1 MQTLEE
7 RGCGLG
13 RKTEQKFTVFC
24 HPLLLP
30 STSPDSCRACM
41 AFVLLVMVSVVAELE
56 HLKIHLIVNY
66 WGKEGNSLF
75 PQKVP
80 GDTQGCPNTRANC
93 HCFRET
99 AETLAGEWPRLA
111 GSVAGCSG

>member
-1 MQTLEE
+1 MGWAGKHNKSSLS
-7 RGCGLG
+7 
-13 RKTEQKFTVFC
+13 FAN
-24 HPLLLP
+24 PLLLP

-41 AFVLLVMVSVVAELE
+41 AFVLRVMVSVVAELE
-56 HLKIHLIVNY
+56 HLKIHLVVNY
-66 WGKEGNSLF
+66 WGKEGNSLS

-99 AETLAGEWPRLA
+99 AETPAWEWPRLA
-111 GSVAGCSG
+111 GSVAGCSGQKCVRAR